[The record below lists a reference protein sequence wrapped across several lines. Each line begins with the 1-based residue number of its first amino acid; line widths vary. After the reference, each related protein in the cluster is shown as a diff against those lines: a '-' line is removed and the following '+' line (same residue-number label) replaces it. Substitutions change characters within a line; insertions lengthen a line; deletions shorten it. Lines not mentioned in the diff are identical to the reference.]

1 MSDVFQVFVAAGPG
15 IYRKPVTG
23 MWEHLCE
30 KVRQMLLSS
39 LFCVCNAEQQFS
51 FNLSLSRFFLV
62 QFPSCTVVISN
73 ILILFKC
80 KTSIF
85 PVVKVNVMPY

>member
-1 MSDVFQVFVAAGPG
+1 MGCPVPGVSDVFQVFVAAGPG

-39 LFCVCNAEQQFS
+39 LFCVYDAEQQFS
-51 FNLSLSRFFLV
+51 FNLSLRSFFFFLSTV
-62 QFPSCTVVISN
+62 SFMHSCD
-73 ILILFKC
+73 
-80 KTSIF
+80 
-85 PVVKVNVMPY
+85 